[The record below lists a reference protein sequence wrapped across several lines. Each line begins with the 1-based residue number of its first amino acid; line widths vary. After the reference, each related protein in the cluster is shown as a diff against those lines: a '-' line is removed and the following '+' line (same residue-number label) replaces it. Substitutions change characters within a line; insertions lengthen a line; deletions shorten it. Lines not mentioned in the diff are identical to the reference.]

1 MQVHTKLIVLSA
13 LKYGDSSLI
22 VKAYTASDGLK
33 SYLLK
38 GVLGSRKG
46 KLKAGYF
53 QPLTQLDVVAS
64 HRNKGNLE
72 HLREVRVAYPYQE
85 LHARMDK
92 KAIGLFLAELLGASL
107 REEEPDPQ
115 LFNFLEASL
124 QWLDTNPKVANFHL
138 LFMLE
143 LSRFLGFYP
152 SGYQPGDAYFDLE
165 EGMFLSEPASN
176 QVIQG
181 ENFDR
186 FVQLLGTKFEGLSTF
201 KMNKANRSELLQD
214 LIRYYEIHLQGF
226 RKPKSLAILHELFN

>member
-85 LHARMDK
+85 LHSRMDK

-107 REEEPDPQ
+107 KEEEKDVQ
-115 LFNFLEASL
+115 LFGFLETAL

-152 SGYQPGDAYFDLE
+152 SGYQAGDTFFDLE
-165 EGMFLSEPASN
+165 EGMFLAEPASN

-186 FVQLLGTKFEGLSTF
+186 FVQLLGTKFEELSTF
-201 KMNKANRSELLQD
+201 KMNKSNRSELLQD
-214 LIRYYEIHLQGF
+214 LVRYYEIHLQGF